1 MGIWLCKTNIS
12 EGEYD
17 VVLTVPASQSHF
29 LRDHIHQLGAAFPP
43 HVFSNEI
50 TFSTVGCN
58 MDVPLK
64 AIVEGEEITSQ
75 ARALRTWIIPN
86 RVCARCKGLLLPSR
100 IPGYKFQCVHH
111 DEDLVS
117 FETVSGEYTPQAFQR
132 FLLEFFSNEN
142 MVAQTE
148 FFTKKAPEQTPS
160 APSAPLLPFGDDC
173 FLNNSSSVD
182 LGTREKIDELDSL
195 ELACWNLISDYAKFI
210 GVEIVNKNGFPTDDV
225 SWDVAKKISTTILA
239 EFEKAGVEIKYSTEF

>member
-1 MGIWLCKTNIS
+1 MVWVCTTTEDSPYPEDVLLLIS
-12 EGEYD
+12 RGEERCLKAHLD
-17 VVLTVPASQSHF
+17 NPSTV
-29 LRDHIHQLGAAFPP
+29 AA
-43 HVFSNEI
+43 VGT
-50 TFSTVGCN
+50 TFSTLGCD
-58 MDVPLK
+58 MEIPLTAIASGEDVTEK
-64 AIVEGEEITSQ
+64 V
-75 ARALRTWIIPN
+75 RALRTWIIPN

-182 LGTREKIDELDSL
+182 LGTREKVEELDNL
-195 ELACWNLISDYAKFI
+195 ELACWSLISDYAKYL
-210 GVEIVNKNGFPTDDV
+210 GVEVVNKNGVPTDDV
-225 SWDVAKKISTTILA
+225 SWDVAKTVSTTILA
-239 EFEKAGVEIKYSTEF
+239 EFEKAGVELNSANEF